1 MPLEI
6 QHISLF
12 DEDPLVFMKV
22 ESVAEDAPDAATAT
36 REVYLI
42 FLESFKHNVAAAI
55 RAVAQAPEGGVV
67 VHCMG
72 GKDRTGLIT
81 AFLLHIAGVDTE
93 QIAAD
98 YALSEE
104 RLKPRHEE
112 WFASAET
119 EAERERLRRIAQT
132 PAESIVGVFEE
143 LERRYGSVEGY
154 LRAARPRA
162 TRTSRAHAR
171 ACVTNAV
178 LALFG
183 PTASGKTA
191 VAEALAER
199 IPAEVVSADSMQVY
213 RGLPILT
220 AQPKR
225 PTRLVAIWE
234 LEHLASL
241 GEYQHLAHEAIDEVL
256 AAGKT
261 PIVVGGT
268 GLYFR
273 AALADLDLPP
283 APPPGARERWES
295 VYDEEGGERAH
306 ELLAERDPEAA
317 AAVHPNDRRRVVR
330 ALELAESGASLRSGR
345 NRLWT
350 EETRHPTVVFGLDLA
365 REELDRRIE
374 ERARRDVRRRRPSRG
389 GARPAG
395 LRLGHGALRPGPGG
409 AGRARRRR
417 GRARGPGSPDEALRV
432 LPAQMDAAHSGPC

>member
-1 MPLEI
+1 VTLHERELAWEGLLNVRDLGGHQTEDGGETHYGRVVRADSIRRLTDAGWRALLDYGVKTIIDLRTDQELDADPPAELPLEI

-36 REVYLI
+36 RDVYLI

-154 LRAARPRA
+154 L
-162 TRTSRAHAR
+162 
-171 ACVTNAV
+171 
-178 LALFG
+178 G
-183 PTASGKTA
+183 
-191 VAEALAER
+191 
-199 IPAEVVSADSMQVY
+199 
-213 RGLPILT
+213 
-220 AQPKR
+220 
-225 PTRLVAIWE
+225 
-234 LEHLASL
+234 
-241 GEYQHLAHEAIDEVL
+241 
-256 AAGKT
+256 AAG
-261 PIVVGGT
+261 
-268 GLYFR
+268 L
-273 AALADLDLPP
+273 
-283 APPPGARERWES
+283 S
-295 VYDEEGGERAH
+295 DE
-306 ELLAERDPEAA
+306 
-317 AAVHPNDRRRVVR
+317 
-330 ALELAESGASLRSGR
+330 
-345 NRLWT
+345 
-350 EETRHPTVVFGLDLA
+350 DLA
-365 REELDRRIE
+365 RA
-374 ERARRDVRRRRPSRG
+374 RARLRD
-389 GARPAG
+389 
-395 LRLGHGALRPGPGG
+395 
-409 AGRARRRR
+409 
-417 GRARGPGSPDEALRV
+417 
-432 LPAQMDAAHSGPC
+432 